1 MISLAIS
8 IIKDMEYRLSDGKCS
23 QCDGLNPEYHMLA
36 RQFERVGHRPGCRID
51 YILKEWEG
59 MKDFL

>member
-8 IIKDMEYRLSDGKCS
+8 IIKDMEYRLSDGKCTY
-23 QCDGLNPEYHMLA
+23 CDGLNPHYHQLA
-36 RQFERVGHRPGCRID
+36 KQFERVGHKSNCRIG
-51 YILKEWEG
+51 YILKEWEN